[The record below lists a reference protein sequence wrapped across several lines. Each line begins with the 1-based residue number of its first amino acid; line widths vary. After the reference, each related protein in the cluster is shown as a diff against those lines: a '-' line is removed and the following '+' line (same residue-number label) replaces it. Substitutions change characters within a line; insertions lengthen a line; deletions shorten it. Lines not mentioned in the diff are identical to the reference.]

1 MSDFA
6 ETPPGVAT
14 AVPLTDINDLA
25 RFGYK
30 QELHRSL
37 GSFSSFAAG
46 FSYLS
51 ILTGVFELFA
61 FGFGFGGPAFF
72 WTWPLVFVGQFAVA
86 LCFAEMSGQYPL
98 AGSVYQW
105 SKQIARSLTSWLA
118 GWIMIIGAIVTI
130 AAVAV
135 AYQVILPQIST
146 AFEIAGTPA
155 DAGLYST
162 PGGAKNAV
170 ILGVG
175 LVVFTTI
182 INCIGVRLM
191 SIINNIG
198 VITELVASSALILL
212 LAFHIKRGPGVV
224 LQTGGAGAGHTLG
237 YFGAFLGAA
246 LMSAYVF
253 YGFDTAGS
261 LAEETNNPRKYA
273 PRAILRAVAAVFVIG
288 ALLMLVA
295 MMAVGNI
302 NASQLSTEGLP
313 YIVKSTLGSG
323 LGDVFLACSG
333 IAITVCCLAVQT
345 ACIRMLFS
353 MARDGRLPFG
363 GVIARV
369 SGRSR
374 TPVVPALLTGVL
386 AIALLLANIGNQQ
399 VFTIITSVAI
409 ILFYIPYLMVTG
421 PMLIRRLRRHWPR
434 PEHGEYFSM
443 GRWGLPVNAFAVV
456 YGIAMTIN
464 LAWPRGAVY
473 GTNHW
478 YFQYGAFVFVGVIG
492 IIGGLYYGL
501 VQRRKPSDVLA
512 EHRADAFGVP
522 ALELS
527 GEAEGA

>member
-1 MSDFA
+1 MPEIADS
-6 ETPPGVAT
+6 PPGAAVTAT
-14 AVPLTDINDLA
+14 LTDVHDLA
-25 RFGYK
+25 RFGYA

-61 FGFGFGGPAFF
+61 FGFGLGGPAFF

-86 LCFAEMSGQYPL
+86 LCFAEMSGQFPL

-118 GWIMIIGAIVTI
+118 GWIMVVGAIVTI

-170 ILGVG
+170 ILAVG
-175 LVVFTTI
+175 LVAFTTI
-182 INCIGVRLM
+182 VNCAGVRLM
-191 SIINNIG
+191 AIINNIG
-198 VITELVASSALILL
+198 VITELVASTTLILL

-224 LQTGGAGAGHTLG
+224 LQTAGAGAGHTWG

-273 PRAILRAVAAVFVIG
+273 PRAILRAVGAVFVLG

-302 NASQLSTEGLP
+302 SAGQLSTAGLP
-313 YIVKSTLGSG
+313 YLVKSTLGPG
-323 LGDVFLACSG
+323 LGDLFLACSA

-353 MARDGRLPFG
+353 MARDNRLPFG
-363 GVIARV
+363 GAIARV
-369 SGRSR
+369 SGKSG
-374 TPVVPALLTGVL
+374 TPIVPAVLTGVL
-386 AIALLLANIGNQQ
+386 AIGLLLANIGNQR

-409 ILFYIPYLMVTG
+409 ILFYVPYLLVTG
-421 PMLIRRLRRHWPR
+421 PMLIRRLRGHWPR
-434 PEHGEYFSM
+434 PQHGEYFSM
-443 GRWGLPVNAFAVV
+443 GRWGLPVNVFAVA
-456 YGIAMTIN
+456 YGAAMTVN
-464 LAWPRGAVY
+464 LAWPRGDVY
-473 GTNHW
+473 GTDHW
-478 YFQYGAFVFVGVIG
+478 YFQYGAFVFTGAVVGA
-492 IIGGLYYGL
+492 GLLCYA
-501 VQRRKPSDVLA
+501 VK
-512 EHRADAFGVP
+512 HRARVP
-522 ALELS
+522 VA
-527 GEAEGA
+527 AAA

>member
-1 MSDFA
+1 MSDIA
-6 ETPPGVAT
+6 ETPPA
-14 AVPLTDINDLA
+14 AAFTDVHDLA

-30 QELHRSL
+30 QELERSL

-51 ILTGVFELFA
+51 ILTGMFELFA

-72 WTWPLVFVGQFAVA
+72 WTWPLVFVGQLAVA
-86 LCFAEMSGQYPL
+86 LCFAEMSGQFPL

-105 SKQIARSLTSWLA
+105 SKQIARSLTSWMA

-175 LVVFTTI
+175 LVVFCTI
-182 INCIGVRLM
+182 VNCIGVRLM

-198 VITELVASSALILL
+198 VITELCASSLLIVL
-212 LAFHIKRGPGVV
+212 LAVHIKRGPGVV
-224 LQTGGAGAGHTLG
+224 FQTAGTGAGHSWG
-237 YFGAFLGAA
+237 YFGAFLGAS

-273 PRAILRAVAAVFVIG
+273 PRAIIRAVVAVFVLG
-288 ALLMLVA
+288 ALLMLVG

-302 NASQLSTEGLP
+302 NASQLSTVGLP
-313 YIVKSTLGSG
+313 YLVKSTLGSG

-353 MARDGRLPFG
+353 MARDERLPFG
-363 GVIARV
+363 RVIARV
-369 SGRSR
+369 SGKSK
-374 TPVVPALLTGVL
+374 TPVIPALLTGVL
-386 AIALLLANIGNQQ
+386 AIGLLLANIGNQR

-409 ILFYIPYLMVTG
+409 IMFYVPYLMVTG

-443 GRWGLPVNAFAVV
+443 GRWGLAVNAFAVL
-456 YGIAMTIN
+456 YGILMTLN
-464 LAWPRGAVY
+464 LAWPRGSVY
-473 GTNHW
+473 GTDHW
-478 YFQYGAFVFVGVIG
+478 YFQWGAFVFTGAIV

-501 VQRRKPSDVLA
+501 VQRRKPNGVLA
-512 EHRADAFGVP
+512 EHRAEAGAVLDALGLEADGV
-522 ALELS
+522 
-527 GEAEGA
+527 